1 MFYVKLVFFLYVSKF
16 KTITGD
22 TLVSTKQSYEK
33 ANELF
38 LKDDIEEKGLML
50 ADLDIA
56 QPVYF
61 CTVEPNSEAEE
72 KRLNYALECLQRED
86 PSLKV
91 LINDEE
97 NNGQTIIQGMGE
109 LHLDIIKTRILKEY
123 NLKAYFGP
131 LNIAFK
137 EQPTL
142 NVTEKYDLN
151 RIANEK
157 KISVQIELDL
167 KITKNFS
174 FDKVKV
180 DVADK
185 AESLKEVPPE
195 YLAAINH
202 GIKSALNK
210 GNHYIIKLR

>member
-1 MFYVKLVFFLYVSKF
+1 M
-16 KTITGD
+16 
-22 TLVSTKQSYEK
+22 STKQSYEK
-33 ANELF
+33 ANDLY
-38 LKDDIEEKGLML
+38 LRDDNEEKGLML

-91 LINDEE
+91 QINDEE

-109 LHLDIIKTRILKEY
+109 LHLDIIKNRILKEY

-137 EQPTL
+137 EQPTMC
-142 NVTEKYDLN
+142 VTENYDLT
-151 RIANEK
+151 RVANEK

-167 KITKNFS
+167 KITRNFN

-180 DVADK
+180 GISDK
-185 AESLKEVPPE
+185 TEALQEIPPE
-195 YLAAINH
+195 YLSAINH

-210 GNHYIIKLR
+210 GKY